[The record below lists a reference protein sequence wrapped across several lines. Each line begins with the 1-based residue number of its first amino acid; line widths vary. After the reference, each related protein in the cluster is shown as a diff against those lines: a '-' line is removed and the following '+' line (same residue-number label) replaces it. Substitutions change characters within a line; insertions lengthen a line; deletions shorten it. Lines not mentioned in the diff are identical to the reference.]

1 MIKFTNSPN
10 FLKYINI
17 VEIQEKLN
25 SIESSKSLFFKY
37 FDERLKEGED
47 PELIRKYC
55 SELINL
61 NQIKDNFYL
70 IFTSTGYKIKKKL
83 PKIMQ
88 MFINHTTIIPNNKFN
103 EDPKIKR
110 RVNYLRAKS
119 TPFSKQ
125 VYEATTINPASYI
138 NKYFHKEI

>member
-10 FLKYINI
+10 YLKYINVI
-17 VEIQEKLN
+17 EIQDKLN
-25 SIESSKSLFFKY
+25 AIESSKSLFFKH
-37 FDERLKEGED
+37 FDETLREGED
-47 PELIRKYC
+47 PELIKKYS
-55 SELINL
+55 SEVVNL

-83 PKIMQ
+83 TRIMQ

-103 EDPKIKR
+103 EDPRIKR
-110 RVNYLRAKS
+110 RVNYLRTKFA
-119 TPFSKQ
+119 PFSKQ

-138 NKYFHKEI
+138 NRYFDKEI